1 MINPTWTEKKIESE
15 EKKWKGRK
23 KTQSHTHLQATHT
36 QHASFPRLNWLEG
49 EREASGST
57 TSHNNRAWRLS
68 CGAPRNPT
76 PRLPVT
82 CRIET
87 FTPPQTRAHLLPLGF
102 SRFCVI
108 FRLLV
113 VSPSHHSLSSRLCLS
128 RYHSVCLSV
137 DLSLFPLP
145 MGSILLLSDF
155 KHGSF
160 TCILLWCYL
169 TWYLSCFRQDYADI
183 YLL

>member
-1 MINPTWTEKKIESE
+1 MIDPTWTEKKIESE
-15 EKKWKGRK
+15 EKNWKEK
-23 KTQSHTHLQATHT
+23 KKKQNHTHLQATHT
-36 QHASFPRLNWLEG
+36 QHASFPRHNWLEG

-57 TSHNNRAWRLS
+57 TSHHNRAWRLS

-82 CRIET
+82 CRIEI

-102 SRFCVI
+102 SRFFVI
-108 FRLLV
+108 FRLWGCFAFAPFTFF
-113 VSPSHHSLSSRLCLS
+113 SPLTVSLSL
-128 RYHSVCLSV
+128 CLSV
-137 DLSLFPLP
+137 DLSLFPLL
-145 MGSILLLSDF
+145 MGSIILLSDF
-155 KHGSF
+155 QHGNV

-169 TWYLSCFRQDYADI
+169 TWFFWCFRQDYADI